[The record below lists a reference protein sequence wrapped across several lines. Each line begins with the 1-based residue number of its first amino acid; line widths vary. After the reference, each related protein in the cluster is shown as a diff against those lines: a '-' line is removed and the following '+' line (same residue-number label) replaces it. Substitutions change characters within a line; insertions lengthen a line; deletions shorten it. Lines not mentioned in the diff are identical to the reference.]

1 LHTKRFSTFNNN
13 KKLLSI
19 TLASLLILS
28 TVTVSLSFSYDEQK
42 AFAQGGIVPPEP
54 LIPQGLINSG
64 KKPTADVFNV
74 PSGYKIEPV
83 LWNLT
88 LPSTVTF
95 DDNGSMYIAESGY
108 SYGGFHP
115 LPRILKMD
123 SNGNVSVVADRQL
136 NGPITDI
143 EFDKKNATLYV
154 SHRGIISAVD
164 LTGRVKDLIVGL
176 PSMGDHHNNQIV
188 FGPDGRIYFGQG
200 TVTNTG
206 VVGEDNY
213 AYEWLKT
220 SPELH
225 DVPAENI
232 TLTGQNFQT
241 VNPLTPQN
249 LHDYSTTGA
258 FVQFNQSSSDGQS
271 IKGDVKCGGCVISA
285 NPNGTDLKTIAWGL
299 RNPYGLALTADGT
312 RLLITNNGADER
324 GSRPIANDFDKVYEI
339 NLSNSSG
346 APKYFG
352 WPDYFGNA
360 EPVENNS
367 KFKSISSPSDQLP
380 KFLMK
385 NHPPVEKP
393 LSLLGEGVAVTQMAV
408 SKNNSEFGHPNM
420 AFIGEFGTAA
430 PLIHPFAQIT
440 QDQPGFSPEIIGQK
454 VIMLDPETGNQTDFI
469 TLKKIDKTFR
479 PIGVKFNPQ
488 GDSLYVISNGK
499 FEITTDVPGPPSG
512 LDNYRTGKG
521 LYTFAS
527 LHATAWPYANDGVIW
542 KVTKINNNNATGND
556 FIDSDNNGTSI
567 ITNPSSIST
576 GMPDNKTVGDP
587 SNTNR

>member
-1 LHTKRFSTFNNN
+1 M
-13 KKLLSI
+13 
-19 TLASLLILS
+19 ILS
-28 TVTVSLSFSYDEQK
+28 TITVSLSLSYSNQK
-42 AFAQGGIVPPEP
+42 AFAQGGLVPPEP
-54 LIPQGLINSG
+54 LIPQGLINLG
-64 KKPTADVFNV
+64 EKPSSDVFNV
-74 PSGYKIEPV
+74 PSGYKMEPV

-95 DDNGSMYIAESGY
+95 DDNGNMYVAESGY

-123 SNGNVSVVADRQL
+123 SNGNVSVLVDRQL

-164 LTGRVKDLIVGL
+164 LAGRVKDLIVNL
-176 PSMGDHHNNQIV
+176 PSMGDHHNNQIA

-220 SPELH
+220 SPMLH
-225 DVPAENI
+225 DIPAENI

-241 VNPLTPQN
+241 VDPLTPQN
-249 LHDYSTTGA
+249 LHDYSTTGT
-258 FVQFNQSSSDGQS
+258 FVPFNQSSFDGQTV
-271 IKGDVKCGGCVISA
+271 KGDVKCGGCIISA

-299 RNPYGLALTADGT
+299 RNPFGLAFTADGST
-312 RLLITNNGADER
+312 LLITNNGADER
-324 GSRPIANDFDKVYEI
+324 GSRPIANDSDKVYKI
-339 NLSNSSG
+339 DMSNSSG
-346 APKYFG
+346 SPKYFG

-367 KFKSISSPSDQLP
+367 KFKSISSPNNQLP
-380 KFLMK
+380 RFLMN

-393 LSLLGEGVAVTQMAV
+393 LSLLGEGVAVTQMAI
-408 SKNNSEFGHPNM
+408 SQNNSEFGYPNT
-420 AFIGEFGTAA
+420 AFVGEFGTAA

-440 QDQPGFSPEIIGQK
+440 PNQPGFSPEIIGQK

-479 PIGVKFNPQ
+479 PIGIKFSPQ
-488 GDSLYVISNGK
+488 GDSLYVVSNGK
-499 FEITTDVPGPPSG
+499 FEIRTDVPGPPSG
-512 LDNYRTGKG
+512 TGDYRTGSG
-521 LYTFAS
+521 LYPFAT

-542 KVTKINNNNATGND
+542 KVTKINDNDNATSSE
-556 FIDSDNNGTSI
+556 FINSDINGTTATTTAGSN
-567 ITNPSSIST
+567 ITAGVT
-576 GMPDNKTVGDP
+576 DNKINGDLR
-587 SNTNR
+587 NTSK